1 MFAPVQHFRFEDNI
15 HGTPLEGFI
24 SGTFSVAVF
33 FVLSG
38 FVLTVGFFTT
48 KNSEGI
54 KKLAAKR
61 YLRLMLPALASVLI
75 AFVFISLN
83 LSLNKEAHEITQS
96 AALHP
101 VWSPHPGLLEALY
114 EGMVGIFVHG
124 PVNNYNSVLWT
135 MQYEFAGS
143 FMVFGLA
150 LLFGQAKWR
159 WVIYVAAAIGFQGSW
174 YLGFILGMAIADLY
188 AHRID
193 LVQKIKQ
200 PAYLVL
206 LAFGVCLGAFPTSS
220 KIAETVYGHIMLPW
234 LSQAQNQSIYTTLGA
249 VCIVLSALGLVK
261 FKELLSNRLMSQL
274 GKYTYSLYL
283 VHQPLIYTVGTGV
296 FMALITHFGY
306 NKSVAMAFIVTI
318 PVVALV
324 TLLFYKFIEQPSIRL
339 ASYAQEVFFGTRELL
354 LKQKYNNTKE
364 AIVSII
370 QRPRRVEAN
379 QDPEM
384 E

>member
-1 MFAPVQHFRFEDNI
+1 MVV
-15 HGTPLEGFI
+15 T
-24 SGTFSVAVF
+24 
-33 FVLSG
+33 
-38 FVLTVGFFTT
+38 
-48 KNSEGI
+48 
-54 KKLAAKR
+54 
-61 YLRLMLPALASVLI
+61 
-75 AFVFISLN
+75 
-83 LSLNKEAHEITQS
+83 
-96 AALHP
+96 
-101 VWSPHPGLLEALY
+101 SPE
-114 EGMVGIFVHG
+114 
-124 PVNNYNSVLWT
+124 
-135 MQYEFAGS
+135 
-143 FMVFGLA
+143 
-150 LLFGQAKWR
+150 
-159 WVIYVAAAIGFQGSW
+159 
-174 YLGFILGMAIADLY
+174 
-188 AHRID
+188 
-193 LVQKIKQ
+193 
-200 PAYLVL
+200 
-206 LAFGVCLGAFPTSS
+206 
-220 KIAETVYGHIMLPW
+220 
-234 LSQAQNQSIYTTLGA
+234 QSIYTTLGA